1 MREVLVRPQFQ
12 VSDSG
17 IVIVITKGEV
27 PEVLTDLRKISLE
40 CIHFEVPEGTPDRKF
55 HLSS

>member
-1 MREVLVRPQFQ
+1 MGEVLVRHQFQ

-17 IVIVITKGEV
+17 IVIVITKGEI
-27 PEVLTDLRKISLE
+27 PEVLTGLRKIRLE
-40 CIHFEVPEGTPDRKF
+40 CIHFEVPKGLPDGEF

>member
-1 MREVLVRPQFQ
+1 MGEVLVRHQFQ

-17 IVIVITKGEV
+17 IVIVIIKGEI
-27 PEVLTDLRKISLE
+27 PEVLKGLRKIHLGCSP
-40 CIHFEVPEGTPDRKF
+40 FEVLKGLPDGEF